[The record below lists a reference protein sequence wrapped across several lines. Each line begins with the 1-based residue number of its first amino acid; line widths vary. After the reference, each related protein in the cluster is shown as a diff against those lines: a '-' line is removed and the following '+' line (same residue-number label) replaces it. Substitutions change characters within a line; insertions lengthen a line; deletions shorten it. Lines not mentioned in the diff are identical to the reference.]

1 MKVSY
6 SYIILI
12 AILLAS
18 CGPSAEQIT
27 ATAEMAQAQTQTAAP
42 TLTPTTTP
50 TITSTATL
58 TFTPTSTFTPTFT
71 PTITRTPAPRAK
83 NGAIIQHDAPGEPPI
98 GMPDSVETEYLSS
111 SSGFLIEL
119 SGGSFVTKY
128 NLFLENKGLPDGAVL
143 EIHFENPSEP
153 NTAIVV
159 VIEDTTDEV
168 ILVTSPRLRGL
179 ECKNYWSEIHIY
191 PDKTS
196 TQEIGSF
203 VQWIN
208 SSFC

>member
-1 MKVSY
+1 MKVTY
-6 SYIILI
+6 IYIIMI
-12 AILLAS
+12 AVLLAS

-27 ATAEMAQAQTQTAAP
+27 ATAELAQAQTQTAEP
-42 TLTPTTTP
+42 TLTPTTTS
-50 TITSTATL
+50 TITSTATV
-58 TFTPTSTFTPTFT
+58 TSTPTLIFTPTFT

-83 NGAIIQHDAPGEPPI
+83 NGAIIQHNAPGEPPI
-98 GMPDSVETEYLSS
+98 GMPDSVETEFLSS
-111 SSGFLIEL
+111 SSGFLFQF
-119 SGGSFVTKY
+119 SGGSFITQY
-128 NLFLENKGLPDGAVL
+128 HLILENKGLPDGAVL

-168 ILVTSPRLRGL
+168 ILVTSPRLEGL
-179 ECKNYWSEIHIY
+179 ECKNYWSEIHVF

-196 TQEIGSF
+196 TQEISSF

-208 SSFC
+208 SSLC